1 MGLTS
6 SIIETGVDRLVKL
19 VNTKGKISSEDA
31 AKEIGVSATVIMEWA
46 DFLEEEGIIRVE
58 YKFTKS
64 FLVARKLGKKEVDE
78 KAKEFSG
85 KKDVFVRKAEI
96 SLGFL
101 ERESEKLRGIKEEFD
116 KIKKDLGLDLGNIK
130 DELDE
135 LKRYEQLKISL
146 DKQVE
151 EQKTASMDKLQEVT
165 KQILMERKKYQDVL
179 EGIKKEEEELKKD
192 KVEASSIEESE
203 KLIQDKLNSLKEI
216 IKKVEAKAKT
226 EEEHI
231 KVSEGNIQRLS
242 LIAKN
247 ARAKIENERG
257 LIEPLVEE
265 SKNQTEKIKK
275 LQDIIIK
282 KITSQENKLSGVK
295 KASKQMK
302 ALFNKKLGVL
312 NIFEKVN
319 NDRND
324 LQKELIELIKKA
336 KSFQLSSKSA
346 DVGNQIVD
354 LEKKFKDVDDKKKLF
369 EKELKQLGSALK

>member
-6 SIIETGVDRLVKL
+6 SIIETGVDKL
-19 VNTKGKISSEDA
+19 VELVNAKGKISSEDA
-31 AKEIGVSATVIMEWA
+31 AKELGVSTTVILEWA
-46 DFLEEEGIIRVE
+46 DFLEEEGIVSVE

-64 FLVARKLGKKEVDE
+64 FLVARKLGKKEVEE

-116 KIKKDLGLDLGNIK
+116 KIKKDLGLDIGNIK

-319 NDRND
+319 KDRND